1 MQFEW
6 YQDYFGVRDMITQ
19 YIKPEY
25 NILILGC
32 GNSKLGEELYED
44 GFKNIVGVDFCQIV
58 IDQMTEHYKE
68 RNPAL

>member
-1 MQFEW
+1 
-6 YQDYFGVRDMITQ
+6 MITQ

-44 GFKNIVGVDFCQIV
+44 GFKNIVGVDFC
-58 IDQMTEHYKE
+58 
-68 RNPAL
+68 